1 MDLKIDFNLILYYPI
16 SMNNEGL
23 TSYKLWQC
31 VFRKCSEP
39 AMMSLRICSFEKVF
53 NISCDVRCI
62 FIYLFYIINLFI
74 YLFIGVQKMGKANK
88 SSRNS
93 SSKDFFYIIILIHT
107 SVSLA
112 TSIGTLHTDDIRT
125 KTRLEHNNIGIL
137 ISIFCKKW
145 NFKNDR

>member
-23 TSYKLWQC
+23 TSYTLWQC

-53 NISCDVRCI
+53 NISCDVRALY
-62 FIYLFYIINLFI
+62 IYLFIYFTLFI

-88 SSRNS
+88 STRNS
-93 SSKDFFYIIILIHT
+93 SSKDFFIINLIHT

-145 NFKNDR
+145 NLKDDR

>member
-23 TSYKLWQC
+23 TSYTLWQC

-39 AMMSLRICSFEKVF
+39 AMMSLRICSFENVF
-53 NISCDVRCI
+53 NISCDVSCI
-62 FIYLFYIINLFI
+62 FIYLFYII
-74 YLFIGVQKMGKANK
+74 YLSIGVQKMGKANK
-88 SSRNS
+88 STRNS
-93 SSKDFFYIIILIHT
+93 SSKDFFIINLIHT

-137 ISIFCKKW
+137 ISIFCRKMKFKKW
-145 NFKNDR
+145 

>member
-23 TSYKLWQC
+23 TSYTLWQC
-31 VFRKCSEP
+31 VFRKCSGP

-74 YLFIGVQKMGKANK
+74 YLLECRKWGKLIKVHVTVQVRIFFIIN
-88 SSRNS
+88 
-93 SSKDFFYIIILIHT
+93 LIHT

-145 NFKNDR
+145 NLKKW

>member
-23 TSYKLWQC
+23 TSYTLWQC

-39 AMMSLRICSFEKVF
+39 AMMSLRICSFENVF

-62 FIYLFYIINLFI
+62 FIYLFYII

-88 SSRNS
+88 STRNS
-93 SSKDFFYIIILIHT
+93 SSKDFFIINLIHT

-145 NFKNDR
+145 NLKNDR

>member
-23 TSYKLWQC
+23 TSYTLWQY

-39 AMMSLRICSFEKVF
+39 AMMSLRICSFKKVF
-53 NISCDVRCI
+53 IISCDVRCI
-62 FIYLFYIINLFI
+62 FIHLFYIIYLLECRKWGKLIKVHVTVQVRIFFI
-74 YLFIGVQKMGKANK
+74 F
-88 SSRNS
+88 
-93 SSKDFFYIIILIHT
+93 LIHT

-145 NFKNDR
+145 NFKKW

>member
-1 MDLKIDFNLILYYPI
+1 MDLKIDFKLILYYPI

-23 TSYKLWQC
+23 TSYTLWQC

-39 AMMSLRICSFEKVF
+39 AMMSLRICSFQKVF

-62 FIYLFYIINLFI
+62 FIYLFYII

-88 SSRNS
+88 STRNS
-93 SSKDFFYIIILIHT
+93 SSKDFFIINLIHT

-145 NFKNDR
+145 NLKNDR